1 MYVNACDSASHA
13 AAKSNLL
20 FSRRQ
25 SIIVQDIL
33 QNNVPNNVPNSKCP
47 VILVHGWKSSPHIW
61 SRLIPRL
68 EESGIEYHLFDHSK
82 KNYSDSLLIA
92 DELGEFIADIQSWT
106 GYSGAVDIVSHSL
119 GTTITR
125 YLLEV
130 ADTERRFKV
139 RRFIGIGPVNRAST
153 LAELFNDER
162 YAPSILKTLTGVFV
176 PKEFS
181 AADDPLVQGV
191 RFGGKLVANLSDAT
205 KRDDIDY
212 RFIVAVNKTRNPDFF
227 RLFEGKTWVFQ
238 GGNPENTPVLTYD
251 GDGIVA
257 LCESALKGAGYSL
270 LPKDLDYFSEKP
282 GSYCHILLPTN
293 REAIECV
300 IGYLTADNVV
310 SDDYFE

>member
-1 MYVNACDSASHA
+1 MQNTEQ
-13 AAKSNLL
+13 NT
-20 FSRRQ
+20 
-25 SIIVQDIL
+25 VQD
-33 QNNVPNNVPNSKCP
+33 NVEDNVQGNVRKNKCP
-47 VILVHGWKSSPHIW
+47 VVLVHGWKSSPHIW

-68 EESGIEYHLFDHSK
+68 EESGIEYYLFDHSK

-92 DELGEFIADIQSWT
+92 DELGEFIADIQSRA
-106 GYSGAVDIVSHSL
+106 GCPGAVDIVSHSL

-130 ADTERRFKV
+130 ADTKRQFKV

-153 LAELFNDER
+153 LAELFNDGR
-162 YAPSILKTLTGVFV
+162 YAPEILKTLAGVFV

-181 AADDPLVQGV
+181 AADDVLVQGV

-227 RLFEGKTWVFQ
+227 RLLEGKTWVFPNRDPT
-238 GGNPENTPVLTYD
+238 GTPVLTYD

-257 LCESALKGAGYSL
+257 LCESALKDTGYSL
-270 LPKDLDYFSEKP
+270 LPKDADYFSEKP

-293 REAIECV
+293 REAIDCV
-300 IGYLTADNVV
+300 VGYLTADNAV
-310 SDDYFE
+310 SDNYFE

>member
-1 MYVNACDSASHA
+1 M
-13 AAKSNLL
+13 
-20 FSRRQ
+20 
-25 SIIVQDIL
+25 

-92 DELGEFIADIQSWT
+92 DELGEFIADIQSRT

-270 LPKDLDYFSEKP
+270 LPKDLNYFNEKP

>member
-1 MYVNACDSASHA
+1 MP
-13 AAKSNLL
+13 K
-20 FSRRQ
+20 
-25 SIIVQDIL
+25 
-33 QNNVPNNVPNSKCP
+33 SKCP

-68 EESGIEYHLFDHSK
+68 EESGIEYYLFDHSK
-82 KNYSDSLLIA
+82 KNYTDSLLIA
-92 DELGEFIADIQSWT
+92 DELGEFIADIQSRT

-130 ADTERRFKV
+130 ADKERRFKV

-181 AADDPLVQGV
+181 AAEDTLVQGV

-212 RFIVAVNKTRNPDFF
+212 RFIVAVNKTRNTDFF
-227 RLFEGKTWVFQ
+227 RLFEGKTWIFPD
-238 GGNPENTPVLTYD
+238 GNPENTPVLTYD

-270 LPKDLDYFSEKP
+270 LPKDADHFREKP

-300 IGYLTADNVV
+300 IGYLTADNAV

>member
-1 MYVNACDSASHA
+1 MP
-13 AAKSNLL
+13 K
-20 FSRRQ
+20 
-25 SIIVQDIL
+25 
-33 QNNVPNNVPNSKCP
+33 SKCP

-68 EESGIEYHLFDHSK
+68 EESGIEYYLFDHSK
-82 KNYSDSLLIA
+82 KNYTDSLLIA
-92 DELGEFIADIQSWT
+92 DELGEFIADIQSRT

-130 ADTERRFKV
+130 ADKERRFKV

-181 AADDPLVQGV
+181 AADDILVQGV

-212 RFIVAVNKTRNPDFF
+212 RFIVAVNKTRNTDFF
-227 RLFEGKTWVFQ
+227 RLFEGKTWVFPD
-238 GGNPENTPVLTYD
+238 GNPENTPVLTYD

-270 LPKDLDYFSEKP
+270 LPKDTDHFREKP

-300 IGYLTADNVV
+300 IGYLTADNAV

>member
-1 MYVNACDSASHA
+1 MRFRIPA

-82 KNYSDSLLIA
+82 KYYSDSLLIA
-92 DELGEFIADIQSWT
+92 DELGEFIADIQSRA
-106 GYSGAVDIVSHSL
+106 GCPGAVDIVSHSL

-181 AADDPLVQGV
+181 AADDPLVQAV

-212 RFIVAVNKTRNPDFF
+212 RFIVAVNKTRNTDFF
-227 RLFEGKTWVFQ
+227 RLFEGKTWVFPD
-238 GGNPENTPVLTYD
+238 GNPENTPVLTYD

-270 LPKDLDYFSEKP
+270 LPKDTDHFNEKP

-300 IGYLTADNVV
+300 IGYLTADNAV

>member
-1 MYVNACDSASHA
+1 MQNTEQ
-13 AAKSNLL
+13 NT
-20 FSRRQ
+20 
-25 SIIVQDIL
+25 VQG
-33 QNNVPNNVPNSKCP
+33 NVEDNVQGNVRKNKCH
-47 VILVHGWKSSPHIW
+47 VVLVHGWKSSPHIW

-68 EESGIEYHLFDHSK
+68 EESGIEYYLFDHSK

-92 DELGEFIADIQSWT
+92 DELGEFIADIQSRA
-106 GYSGAVDIVSHSL
+106 GCPGAVDIVSHSL

-130 ADTERRFKV
+130 ADTKRQFKV

-153 LAELFNDER
+153 LAELFNDGR
-162 YAPSILKTLTGVFV
+162 YAPEILKTLAGVFV

-181 AADDPLVQGV
+181 AADDVLVQGV

-205 KRDDIDY
+205 KRDDINY

-227 RLFEGKTWVFQ
+227 RLLEGKTWVFPD
-238 GGNPENTPVLTYD
+238 GNPANAPVLTYD

-270 LPKDLDYFSEKP
+270 LPKDADYFSEKP

-293 REAIECV
+293 REAIDCV
-300 IGYLTADNVV
+300 VGYLTADNAV
-310 SDDYFE
+310 SDNYFE